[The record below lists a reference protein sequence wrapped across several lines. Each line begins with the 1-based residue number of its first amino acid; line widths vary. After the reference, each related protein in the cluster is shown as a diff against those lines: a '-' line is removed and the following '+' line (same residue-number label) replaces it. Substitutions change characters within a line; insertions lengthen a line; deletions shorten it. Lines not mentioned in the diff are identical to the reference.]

1 MSNTGQFDA
10 FAFLYLNPSL
20 NLQSVEEAYTFA
32 LSNSND
38 IVGLLSNLSGMPN
51 TFTTSV
57 FIADNRDIIN
67 ISGLN
72 TAIKQSMLAEG
83 FSSNTIDAGG
93 KYYSTIFRDINLV
106 GSNTFAFSNQYPYA
120 NSNFK
125 ISVSNLQPGD
135 KVKIHQNNEG
145 TYFYAN
151 VLSVDSNATPKAFTF
166 SMLYPNEHFPVYTG
180 SNPDSN
186 IYSLFGIK
194 LFDADRLARIEYL
207 RLSSNN
213 PYVVANLPTDEFNYE
228 LYKVIYPDTRLLS
241 PEDAFENY
249 KSYLGTPAF
258 RVAQFQ
264 DLKNFQGLTGF
275 CNIGG
280 TNMTTIIPF
289 TMCNHVAI
297 NPPATLTVN
306 CPTYFNGSMMI
317 NNLESS
323 NGKIINFTSCN
334 ALLFNSC
341 NISLYASNANID
353 EFIVNYNASISNL
366 YVSGLTNLCN
376 LQANQAAMSNVHI
389 NTAAVSNMTAINCS
403 ISNGYVASLNAS
415 NSHFIEEYAS
425 NIYASNIYVSNTY
438 ASRIDVIDSYMS
450 NIHAKNA
457 AISNVNVSG
466 SAGISNLYA
475 LNSLTSNA
483 EISVLAASNSYL
495 FNANAS
501 NLYANTVAISNVN
514 VSGSAGISNLYALNS
529 LTSNASIS
537 VLAASNSYIINVN
550 ASNLSA
556 NDSYLG
562 NVFANTV
569 ALSNVNVSGSAGISN
584 LYALNSLTSNA
595 SISSL
600 AASNSYIINVN
611 ASNLWAN
618 DSYLGNVLAN
628 IMAISNVNVSGSAGI
643 SNLYALN
650 SLTSNASISVLVASN
665 SYIINANASNLWAND
680 SYLSNVFANTVAISN
695 VNVSGLAGISNL
707 YALNS
712 LTSNANIS
720 VIIASNAYLFDASAS
735 NFRASNADI
744 NLLKGTLVNI
754 NTLYNSNSYTSNIFA
769 SNASISNMDVNI
781 MNSDWNYGANFVIS
795 DFGILST
802 LSNGLVNSNQAFDNV
817 LINQTL
823 GVTGETSMGQ
833 MSVTTNDVMLTCHG
847 MIEATNLNSTSDIR
861 LKQNVNYSA
870 TAVKN
875 ALDIINSLRP
885 CEYEYKHKTSNPPKF
900 GFIADE
906 VQHVLPS
913 IVGEIPSYI
922 SYIDKEVTSLSK
934 SIIQNDGF
942 NLDIGDIVC
951 INGKQHTVINVSE
964 KCNTF
969 KIHPPLAENEQQ
981 IILKGV
987 LYDNIKMID
996 QLQMIPLLVSAVQ
1009 QLTQMVHQLSFSGK
1023 SDV

>member
-151 VLSVDSNATPKAFTF
+151 VLSVDSNATPNAFTF

-529 LTSNASIS
+529 LTRNASIS
-537 VLAASNSYIINVN
+537 VLA
-550 ASNLSA
+550 
-556 NDSYLG
+556 
-562 NVFANTV
+562 
-569 ALSNVNVSGSAGISN
+569 
-584 LYALNSLTSNA
+584 
-595 SISSL
+595 
-600 AASNSYIINVN
+600 
-611 ASNLWAN
+611 
-618 DSYLGNVLAN
+618 
-628 IMAISNVNVSGSAGI
+628 
-643 SNLYALN
+643 
-650 SLTSNASISVLVASN
+650 ASN